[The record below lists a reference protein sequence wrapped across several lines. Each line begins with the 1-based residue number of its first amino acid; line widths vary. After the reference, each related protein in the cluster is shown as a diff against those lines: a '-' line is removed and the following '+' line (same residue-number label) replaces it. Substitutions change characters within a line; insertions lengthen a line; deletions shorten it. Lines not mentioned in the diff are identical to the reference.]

1 MENLNREIIFDI
13 YEKAIGLS
21 EMEWTEIC
29 EKHKL
34 QCHPDTLRKAGV
46 GIRLAAEA
54 GVLDFGSKEMKEYD
68 EIYKQKQQFY
78 DQRREY
84 NGQLR
89 KEAREDYFMTEM
101 VKAAEKLNEMKPL
114 PHRPQLSW
122 VDPVQSENEG
132 FLVLSDFHYGLTA
145 SNFWNEYNTDIADR
159 RMAYL
164 VERVIEKIHTHKI
177 KVFHVGLL
185 GDFIGGAIHVANRVK
200 SQDDVVDQL
209 IQVSERIAEIIS
221 DLAQHVDTVW
231 VYTTWGNHSRLQVSL
246 AESIHS
252 DNLER
257 IIPFWLEQRFK
268 DNDRVGIV
276 PCTHNELVSVKP
288 CGVPCAIVHG
298 DLDNDANAPLNASM
312 MYMRAYGEQ
321 LRYLFTGHMHH
332 IHSKEQ
338 FDVEQIGV
346 GSLCGV
352 EDYAKGKR
360 LFSKPS
366 QCFCVFT
373 PEGLDSIHHIDLTN
387 A

>member
-54 GVLDFGSKEMKEYD
+54 GVLDFGSDEMKEYD

-89 KEAREDYFMTEM
+89 KEAREDYFITEM
-101 VKAAEKLNEMKPL
+101 VKAADKLNELKPL

-122 VDPVQSENEG
+122 VDSNESQNEG
-132 FLVLSDFHYGLTA
+132 LLMLSDFHYGLTA
-145 SNFWNEYNTDIADR
+145 SNFWNVYNKDVADS

-164 VERVIEKIHTHKI
+164 VERVIEKIHTHMI
-177 KVFHVGLL
+177 KVLHVGLL
-185 GDFIGGAIHVANRVK
+185 GDAIASHIHVANRVK

-209 IQVSERIAEIIS
+209 MQVSERIAEMIS
-221 DLAQHVDTVW
+221 ELAQHVDTVW
-231 VYTTWGNHSRLQVSL
+231 VYTTWGNHSRISANLS
-246 AESIHS
+246 ESIHS

-268 DNDRVGIV
+268 DNDRVAIV

-298 DLDNDANAPLNASM
+298 DLDNDVNAPLNASM

>member
-54 GVLDFGSKEMKEYD
+54 GVLDFGSDEMKEYD

-101 VKAAEKLNEMKPL
+101 VKAADKLNELKPL

-122 VDPVQSENEG
+122 VDSNESQNEG
-132 FLVLSDFHYGLTA
+132 LLVLSDFHYGLTA
-145 SNFWNEYNTDIADR
+145 SNFWNVYNKDVADS

-177 KVFHVGLL
+177 KVLHLGIL
-185 GDFIGGAIHVANRVK
+185 GDLIGGGIHVSNRVK

-221 DLAQHVDTVW
+221 ELAQHVDTVW

-268 DNDRVGIV
+268 DNDRVAIV

-298 DLDNDANAPLNASM
+298 DLDNDVNAPLNASM

-352 EDYAKGKR
+352 EDYAKSKR